1 MAIPHTNN
9 KAKYDALVI
18 SVAAG
23 VSISEWCRKG
33 GVPRSTVD
41 QWTSEPTF
49 TADVEARRR
58 EMLVE
63 AIGKF
68 TAAVGEIAEGMIGL
82 ARGAESEAT
91 KLAAQRAVMGH
102 LVELTEF
109 AELKK
114 RLDAVERRLD
124 AERDPA

>member
-1 MAIPHTNN
+1 MAKPHPNN
-9 KAKYDALVI
+9 RLKYDALVI

-23 VSISEWCRKG
+23 ESISEWCRKG
-33 GVPRSTVD
+33 GVSRSTVD
-41 QWTSEPTF
+41 QWTADPQF

-58 EMLVE
+58 ELLAE

-68 TAAVGEIAEGMIGL
+68 TAAVGEIAEGMIAL

-102 LVELTEF
+102 LVEL
-109 AELKK
+109 
-114 RLDAVERRLD
+114 
-124 AERDPA
+124 